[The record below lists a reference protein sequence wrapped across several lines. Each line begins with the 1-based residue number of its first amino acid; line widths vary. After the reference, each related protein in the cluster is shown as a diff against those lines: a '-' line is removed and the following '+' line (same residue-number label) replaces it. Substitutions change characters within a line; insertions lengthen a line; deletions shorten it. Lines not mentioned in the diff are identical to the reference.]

1 MIQLETDGLRSNY
14 PGICLRLPQHHPLQV
29 GCRRPRQRPLTRSS
43 LTITMTGS
51 NWMFKKP
58 VDESETQFRPRPSL
72 PTSAYTSPRSV
83 PKVPSITSS
92 IRSVFSS
99 PRKNKGPPP
108 NPLRLSA
115 SASALSLPSG
125 DLSDSSKITSTYSH
139 PNSLNN
145 DARNMPT
152 ASSRDVVDE
161 EAECPVCLEPL
172 SFSFR
177 LPGEKPH
184 IVPECG
190 HALHEV
196 HSSRSQFL
204 RANRSHLISP
214 RPVSPQ
220 STVPHRV
227 LQKPE
232 WSGNPVSECVGY
244 AVGQ

>member
-1 MIQLETDGLRSNY
+1 
-14 PGICLRLPQHHPLQV
+14 
-29 GCRRPRQRPLTRSS
+29 
-43 LTITMTGS
+43 
-51 NWMFKKP
+51 MFKKP
-58 VDESETQFRPRPSL
+58 VDEFETQLRPRPSL
-72 PTSAYTSPRSV
+72 PASAYTSPRSV

-108 NPLRLSA
+108 SPLRLSA

-125 DLSDSSKITSTYSH
+125 DLSDSSKITSHYSH

-145 DARNMPT
+145 DARNMPI

-196 HSSRSQFL
+196 HTPPVRNSCALTTHTLSPPGLFLCSLRSPTGCFK
-204 RANRSHLISP
+204 
-214 RPVSPQ
+214 
-220 STVPHRV
+220 T
-227 LQKPE
+227 
-232 WSGNPVSECVGY
+232 WSGQEI
-244 AVGQ
+244 